1 MLSDLFFN
9 LLKINVMATIV
20 ALIVLT
26 LKYILKKC
34 GAPRKVLFYLWIVVA
49 LRFVCPTFIESNFS
63 LFNVFDV
70 PNITENQVVFLPSNT
85 VGLPNTDL
93 PSDEQVPY
101 INQESLSNVETTN
114 NEVHKSSLQN
124 NQATQSEQSQK
135 LKAPEVIMLI
145 WFAGTSFMILYS
157 IISFAKLEKTVMFAV
172 KGDGEYYETDMIS
185 TPCVIGIIKPKIYL
199 TLNLSEKEKNYIL
212 THENTH
218 IKRKDYISKFIAYLI
233 LSIHWINPLCWVL
246 FKVFVNDME
255 MLCDEESIKKLGE
268 DNKNGYMESLLA
280 LSSNKK
286 NVLPCPIAFGENN
299 TEKRVKNMIKY
310 KKSGIIISIVAL
322 LVCVI
327 LAIVCLTNRNVHP
340 IENVSEGSYELFTYH
355 KVLKGK
361 NGTSLFVDIVSDDEY
376 NELLKILYPN
386 GIVDEQ
392 GQEIGIV
399 ENAEEVRKKFIDEH
413 TKAYTV
419 INGTT
424 KEVELERF
432 YIDLK
437 EMLEELYFTS
447 TGNESEY
454 LFYKATIGDDVF
466 VFPSEWGALPFGF
479 IDASKDNSYYTYTS
493 WGIWK
498 IDTEKLSLDKLTTD
512 EFEGKTYIEIINE
525 IGNDETV
532 DNEGSLYWIDSV
544 QISPNNNY
552 IVYRSNRGSENL
564 SETSIWK
571 LDLKTRAEEKVLMED
586 LYNDI
591 VDFASDDVI
600 VVGST
605 QNTRLVNL
613 TNLNVQKIKIP
624 NEPNVSVQGVKNG
637 KLFYTTYEDGSEQ
650 TTTVLNELNIETG
663 ELTELERFPLRYTNL
678 IENIE
683 YITFD
688 DMLYLQNDVDNGH
701 YSWRLKPEDVVREY
715 WYAMYGISG
724 GEISDAQYIGL
735 DECIVLYTLNN
746 QEYVLNLTRPM
757 KKGDTGIWVIKGC
770 ELHEEGEVVNLTH
783 EKESYIRAIKDLYY
797 NHKLP
802 DGNEFEDPKNIE
814 NYDMAENR
822 FAICDIDSDGK
833 DELLIALTHF
843 PMAAM
848 RTIIYDYDSYTNKF
862 REQITEFNWMNFYDN
877 GILEAMWSHNQ
888 GVAGDAL
895 WPYTMYKYD
904 VNSDSYKVVAQ
915 VDAWNKLF
923 ADTNWLTETF
933 VEFPDE
939 IDVDED
945 GIVYY
950 ITPDGNLD
958 LTKVVD
964 SKEYNEWRN
973 ENIPEGTKK
982 IEVSYVNFTEENIA
996 NIK

>member
-20 ALIVLT
+20 AIIVLT

-34 GAPRKVLFYLWIVVA
+34 GAPRKVLFYLWIVIA
-49 LRFVCPTFIESNFS
+49 LRFVYPTFIESNYS
-63 LFNVFDV
+63 LFNAFDV

-114 NEVHKSSLQN
+114 NEVHKPSFQN

-157 IISFAKLEKTVMFAV
+157 IISFAKLKKTVMFAV

-218 IKRKDYISKFIAYLI
+218 IKRKDYISKLIAYLI

-255 MLCDEESIKKLGE
+255 MLCDEESINKLGE

-322 LVCVI
+322 LACVI

-340 IENVSEGSYELFTYH
+340 IENVSEASYELFTYH

-419 INGTT
+419 INGAT

-532 DNEGSLYWIDSV
+532 DNEGSLYWIDSA

-552 IVYRSNRGSENL
+552 IVYRSNRGSKDLN
-564 SETSIWK
+564 ETSIWK
-571 LDLKTRAEEKVLMED
+571 LDLKTRVEEKVLIED
-586 LYNDI
+586 LYNNI
-591 VDFASDDVI
+591 IGFASDDVI

-613 TNLNVQKIKIP
+613 TNLNVQKIGIP

-637 KLFYTTYEDGSEQ
+637 KLFYTTCEDGSEQ

-663 ELTELERFPLRYTNL
+663 ELTELQRLPLRYTNL
-678 IENIE
+678 IKNIE

-735 DECIVLYTLNN
+735 DECIVFYTLNN
-746 QEYVLNLTRPM
+746 QEYVLNLTRPI
-757 KKGDTGIWVIKGC
+757 KKGDTGIWVIKSC

-783 EKESYIRAIKDLYY
+783 EKEPYIRAIKELYY

-802 DGNEFEDPKNIE
+802 DCNEFEDPKNIE
-814 NYDMAENR
+814 NYDMTENR

-933 VEFPDE
+933 VEFPNE
-939 IDVDED
+939 IDLDED

-964 SKEYNEWRN
+964 SKEYNDWR
-973 ENIPEGTKK
+973 EANIPEGTKK

-996 NIK
+996 SIK